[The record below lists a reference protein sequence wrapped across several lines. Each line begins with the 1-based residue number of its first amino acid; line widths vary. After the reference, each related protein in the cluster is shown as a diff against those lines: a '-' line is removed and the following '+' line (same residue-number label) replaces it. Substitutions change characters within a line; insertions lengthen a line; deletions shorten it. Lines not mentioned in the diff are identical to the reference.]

1 MDFAFFQG
9 WAARRFFL
17 QFLLHFQLS
26 AIPAHLTRQGSVF
39 TCHTS
44 TPTARG
50 RLLLFIIQ
58 SWVHCVWAVSRF
70 SWSSH
75 QATVLGRPVCLG
87 CELSWNSYLY
97 LHHSQTFPQICDR
110 SKAGECFLPFPHN
123 SRCLLSVNR
132 CRILGQWTFLLPP
145 PQADNWCFHPFLQ
158 T

>member
-26 AIPAHLTRQGSVF
+26 AIPAHLTRQGICLHMSHLHPYRQGQTAIIYYSELSSLCVGSKQILLVF
-39 TCHTS
+39 S
-44 TPTARG
+44 
-50 RLLLFIIQ
+50 
-58 SWVHCVWAVSRF
+58 
-70 SWSSH
+70 SSH
-75 QATVLGRPVCLG
+75 SFRQARVPG
-87 CELSWNSYLY
+87 LSWNSYLY